1 MSKTTVDVNDEK
13 LEAARKILGTR
24 TLRDTIDRALDSVLA
39 VQARRRLIERLE
51 RMEGLELNDP
61 EVMASAWH

>member
-13 LEAARKILGTR
+13 VEAAREILGTR

-39 VQARRRLIERLE
+39 VAARRRLVERLE

>member
-1 MSKTTVDVNDEK
+1 MSKTTVDVNDDK
-13 LEAARKILGTR
+13 VEAAREILGTR

-39 VQARRRLIERLE
+39 VAARRRLIERLE

>member
-13 LEAARKILGTR
+13 VEAAREILGTR

-39 VQARRRLIERLE
+39 VAARRRLIERLE

>member
-13 LEAARKILGTR
+13 VEAAREILGTR
-24 TLRDTIDRALDSVLA
+24 TFGDTIDRALDSVLA
-39 VQARRRLIERLE
+39 LAARRRLIERLE